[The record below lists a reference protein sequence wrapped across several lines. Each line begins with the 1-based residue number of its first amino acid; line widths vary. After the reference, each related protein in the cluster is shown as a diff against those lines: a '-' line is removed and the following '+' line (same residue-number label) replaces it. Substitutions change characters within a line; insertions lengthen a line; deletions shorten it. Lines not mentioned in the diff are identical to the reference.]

1 MNGYKT
7 TRVWIID
14 NKLVVADTIEDAI
27 SLYKK
32 YYNNHY
38 TSSISPDI
46 KNVKAVGNASMVR
59 DYDAIIKEE

>member
-7 TRVWIID
+7 TRVWIVD

-38 TSSISPDI
+38 ATTISSDI
-46 KNVKAVGNASMVR
+46 TNVEAVGNASMLR
-59 DYDAIIKEE
+59 DYEAIIKEE